1 MCSAVACP
9 PTPPPPR
16 TPQRAPHS
24 HAYIK
29 TYHAGPCAF
38 TRRHMP
44 STQVSLLY
52 TPGAICTLP
61 PSPPPTYLYTSKV
74 YRAFFPFNLPPSK
87 RERDVQ
93 QVQVKG
99 GGGVLRLI
107 QVEHVPSEYQR
118 MDQQSTIHRI
128 HVSQNT

>member
-1 MCSAVACP
+1 MFYMYRKADLFLWSIVCSAVAHP
-9 PTPPPPR
+9 PTPSPPR

-29 TYHAGPCAF
+29 SYHAGPYAS

-61 PSPPPTYLYTSKV
+61 PFPT
-74 YRAFFPFNLPPSK
+74 PSLS
-87 RERDVQ
+87 V
-93 QVQVKG
+93 
-99 GGGVLRLI
+99 
-107 QVEHVPSEYQR
+107 HF
-118 MDQQSTIHRI
+118 
-128 HVSQNT
+128 